1 MRDCPARLPLA
12 RRPFRSAL
20 PIGLILFGLTGCSAV
35 GPDFHSPAAPSVDR
49 YTNTPLPPQSLTT
62 AEMPQGA
69 GQHYMASR
77 QATPEWWRLFHNA
90 ALNGLIARGLNNS
103 PTLAAAEAKFRQA
116 QQTFA
121 AQSGATE
128 LPQVNGKLTAQSQ
141 GINNAAFGQRGGKRS
156 FELYN
161 AGLTVSYN
169 LDLFGANR
177 RALEAL
183 AAQTDYQRFTLE
195 AARLALA
202 GNIAIQAITQAML
215 NEQIATTQ
223 AIIQSQQDQLNLVR
237 QRIALGAATRSD
249 ALSLQTQIQQT
260 RATLPPLRTK
270 RSQADHLL
278 ATLTGQMPGSAS
290 MPQFTLADFTL
301 PPTVPVVV
309 PSEWVRSRPDIQA
322 SEALLHAASAQYGVA
337 VSNLYPQINLSG
349 ALSSQSISPENLFRP
364 DSLIWSLI
372 SGLTQPIFNGGLKA
386 GANAAHEAMS
396 AAAANYQQ
404 TVLDG
409 LRNVADVL
417 RASMNDADA
426 LAAQAAAEQSAQAS
440 LSLVE
445 QQLKLG
451 SANYLQL
458 LIAQQQV
465 AQTRLLTLTARA
477 QRLSDTVALYQA
489 MGGGTRAASSSAAHL
504 TPIPQNP
511 TP

>member
-1 MRDCPARLPLA
+1 MHDRPTPARSAWMPLRA
-12 RRPFRSAL
+12 SLSVGFAL
-20 PIGLILFGLTGCSAV
+20 IALTGCTAV
-35 GPDFHSPAAPSVDR
+35 GPNFHSPAAPNVAN
-49 YTNTPLPPQSLTT
+49 YTQTPLPKHNQAIDGT
-62 AEMPQGA
+62 AQGSA
-69 GQHYMASR
+69 QRYLPMQRVPH
-77 QATPEWWRLFHNA
+77 EWWQLFHNP
-90 ALNGLIARGLNNS
+90 ALNTLIDKGMTNS

-121 AQSGATE
+121 AQAGATE
-128 LPQVNGKLTAQSQ
+128 LPQVNGKLGAQSQ
-141 GINNAAFGQRGGKRS
+141 GINNAVFGQNGGKRS

-161 AGLTVSYN
+161 AGLSVTYN

-183 AAQTDYQRFTLE
+183 AAQADYQQYELE
-195 AARLALA
+195 AARLSLA
-202 GNIAIQAITQAML
+202 GNIAIQAIAQAML
-215 NEQIATTQ
+215 NEQIATTE
-223 AIIQSQQDQLNLVR
+223 AIIRSQQDQLDLVEK
-237 QRIALGAATRSD
+237 RIKLGAATRSD

-270 RSQADHLL
+270 RAQANHLL
-278 ATLTGQMPGSAS
+278 ATLTGQLPGAAS
-290 MPQFTLADFTL
+290 IPQFTLADFVLPDTL
-301 PPTVPVVV
+301 PVVV
-309 PSEWVRSRPDIQA
+309 PSEWVRARPDIQA

-337 VSNLYPQINLSG
+337 VSNLYPQINLTG
-349 ALSSQSISPENLFRP
+349 TLGSQSIAPEKLFRP

-372 SGLTQPIFNGGLKA
+372 AGLTQPIFNGGLKA
-386 GANAAHEAMS
+386 GADAAHEALS

-417 RASMNDADA
+417 RASTNDADT
-426 LAAQAAAEQSAQAS
+426 LAAQTAAEQSALAS
-440 LSLVE
+440 LTLIE

-477 QRLSDTVALYQA
+477 QRLNDTVALYQA
-489 MGGGTRAASSSAAHL
+489 MGGGTK
-504 TPIPQNP
+504 NP
-511 TP
+511 TTPMAKNTATHDTPTP